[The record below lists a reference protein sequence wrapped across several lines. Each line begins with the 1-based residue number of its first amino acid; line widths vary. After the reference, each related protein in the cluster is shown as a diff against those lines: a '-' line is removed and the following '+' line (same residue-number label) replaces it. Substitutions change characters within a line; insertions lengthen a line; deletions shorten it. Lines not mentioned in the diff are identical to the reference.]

1 MAAVAGLL
9 REGGAAPVARLRER
23 RQALSDA
30 RRFEEAARVRD
41 AESALRRVAGGLRA
55 LRRARR
61 RHGVVLAPH
70 LDPRLVQGFA
80 VAHGLVVARRP
91 LPRAGRRR
99 ARGVRARRR
108 DRPRRGAATG
118 AGPLAVPAERADELR
133 LVHATFGRPP
143 AEVAVVPFPPD
154 APRAALVEALAAARL
169 RVPPG
174 AGQGTGKGS
183 SQSKVARRRVRVPP
197 AE

>member
-1 MAAVAGLL
+1 M
-9 REGGAAPVARLRER
+9 
-23 RQALSDA
+23 
-30 RRFEEAARVRD
+30 RD
-41 AESALRRVAGGLRA
+41 AEAALRRVAGGLRT
-55 LRRARR
+55 LRQARR
-61 RHGVVLAPH
+61 RHGAVLAPH

-91 LPRAGRRR
+91 LPRAGGRR
-99 ARGVRARRR
+99 ARGLGARRR
-108 DRPRRGAATG
+108 DRPRRRAAAGARG
-118 AGPLAVPAERADELR
+118 RSPCRPERAEELR

-174 AGQGTGKGS
+174 AGQAAGTGS
-183 SQSKVARRRVRVPP
+183 
-197 AE
+197 